1 MLVAAE
7 KTSPDLRP
15 QAPLEPLRPPEL
27 VRKPGRQADVGQQRP
42 HPLGRGGHAHLH
54 FCCRA
59 VCVTHRGFPPP
70 RPDRSVSHVT
80 ASRPLR
86 VAIGIGALSEET
98 ARFVIDAESLGVASV
113 WVPEAWGYDAL
124 TPLGYLAARTT
135 RLRLASGIAQLGAR
149 TPAMLAMSALSL
161 TALSGGRF
169 LLGLGVSGPQIMEA
183 WHGVRFLS
191 PLEVTR
197 ETIEIVRAIAR
208 GERLDHHGPAYQIP
222 LPGGAGRP
230 IRSMAPPAAIPIYLA
245 ALGPKNLAL
254 TGELADGWI
263 GNAFMPETAAAFLD
277 YLQAGATRAGRQ
289 LDDLDLVIPVALEIT
304 DDVDEAA
311 ARHAA
316 GYAFTIGAM
325 GSATQNFY
333 NAAFRRQ
340 GYADDVAAVQR
351 LWLDGKRD
359 EAGARVP
366 RDLGFRTNLLG
377 PPALIRERLRLYRGA
392 GVTT

>member
-1 MLVAAE
+1 M
-7 KTSPDLRP
+7 
-15 QAPLEPLRPPEL
+15 
-27 VRKPGRQADVGQQRP
+27 
-42 HPLGRGGHAHLH
+42 
-54 FCCRA
+54 
-59 VCVTHRGFPPP
+59 
-70 RPDRSVSHVT
+70 T

-98 ARFVIDAESLGVASV
+98 ARFVSDAESLGVDSV
-113 WVPEAWGYDAL
+113 WVPEAWGYDAF
-124 TPLGYLAARTT
+124 TPLAYLAARTT

-149 TPAMLAMSALSL
+149 SPAMLAMSALSL

-169 LLGLGVSGPQIMEA
+169 LLGLGVSGPQIMEG

-191 PLEVTR
+191 PLDVTR

-208 GERLDHHGPAYQIP
+208 GERLDHQGAAYQIP

-230 IRSMAPPAAIPIYLA
+230 IRSMAPPAPVPIYLA

-263 GNAFMPETAAAFLD
+263 GNAFMPETAAAFVD
-277 YLQAGATRAGRQ
+277 YLQAGATRAGRA

-316 GYAFTIGAM
+316 GYAFTMGAM

-333 NAAFRRQ
+333 NAAFSRQ

-359 EAGARVP
+359 EAGVRVP
-366 RDLGFRTNLLG
+366 RDIGFRTNLLG
-377 PPALIRERLRLYRGA
+377 PPALIRERLHLYRTA
-392 GVTT
+392 GVTTLQVKSTGPYDRALDALAELLDLVGEVNHEPAGG